1 MLRRHWVPGINSEY
15 STVAWW
21 NKTSVLAGTCAM
33 VPAFLVKAINCAQLS
48 MLWCIESGVS
58 ARPGFLL

>member
-21 NKTSVLAGTCAM
+21 NKTSVLVGTWAM
-33 VPAFLVKAINCAQLS
+33 VPAFLVIAINCAQHQCCGASNL
-48 MLWCIESGVS
+48 
-58 ARPGFLL
+58 A